1 MALRIN
7 KWHFLTAI
15 GVVLLAMVA
24 AVVWMLL
31 PVSLSGRMPD
41 PNGYDDLMAAA
52 RMITG
57 ETVAPDSS
65 DYSAVDIQKLQA
77 FVDPNRQAL
86 ERARVGLGREC
97 RVRLPATYM
106 DPNWLENGQRF
117 RNLGRLMACECS
129 LDERAGD
136 IPKAAD
142 DALDIIRLGRDVG
155 QGGVMLDYLVGLA
168 IESLGMTSLSRL
180 VPMLSLADVRRLSA
194 ELSVL
199 DGTHEPYEQVVAQ
212 DRNDAK
218 SSGDLRI
225 RALVV
230 LAPSFVT
237 KMNAP
242 AVASLAQADRRAAA
256 YRRLLLVKLALR
268 SYRLDHPDAPVPPD
282 LHALVPVDL
291 AAIPNDPFGKG
302 PIKLRVA
309 EDGKSAHGYSVG
321 PDGKDDGGA
330 PVPLK
335 TLLKPGATGDL
346 TLDLP

>member
-1 MALRIN
+1 MAWRIN

-15 GVVLLAMVA
+15 GVVLLAMVG
-24 AVVWMLL
+24 AVVWMLV
-31 PVSLSGRMPD
+31 PVPLSGRMPD
-41 PNGYDDLMAAA
+41 PNGYDDLIAAS

-57 ETVAPDSS
+57 ETVAPNSS
-65 DYSAVDIQKLQA
+65 DYSAVDTQTLRA

-97 RVRLPATYM
+97 RVRLPVTYM
-106 DPNWLENGQRF
+106 DPDWMENAGRF

-136 IPKAAD
+136 IPRAAD

-155 QGGVMLDYLVGLA
+155 QGGVILDYLVGLA
-168 IESLGMTSLSRL
+168 IESLGMSELSRL
-180 VPMLSLADVRRLSA
+180 VPMLSVADARRLSA

-199 DGTHEPYEQVVAQ
+199 DGEHQSHEQVVVQ
-212 DRNDAK
+212 DKAYAR
-218 SSGDLRI
+218 SSGEIRV
-225 RALVV
+225 RALFV
-230 LAPSFVT
+230 LAPAFVN

-242 AVASLAQADRRAAA
+242 AVASLAQADRRVAA

-309 EDGKSAHGYSVG
+309 KDGKSAHGYSVG
-321 PDGKDDGGA
+321 PDGKDNGGA

-335 TLLKPGATGDL
+335 TLLQSGATGDL